1 MIKRVRIV
9 HIINSF
15 EFGGA
20 EAMLCNLLL
29 RTDRDRFEPAVAAL
43 IDDMSVAGP
52 VLEAGIPVVAMRMRA
67 GIPDPR
73 GVARLAQYLKR
84 AKPAVVHTWMDH
96 SNLVGGVA
104 ARLATNAKV
113 VWGVHHSNH
122 VPGFTKRSTLMTVG
136 ACARLSRFV
145 PARIVFCSEHAKKR
159 YSDRGFDK
167 SRMTVI
173 PNGFDTAAFR
183 PDPAAR
189 IDVRRELGLGSDAFL
204 VGLVARFDP
213 LKDHRNFLRAASIVA
228 KKAPEIR
235 FVLCGDKVTPENP
248 AIAAEIAALGL
259 NGHCRLLGGRHD
271 VARLQA
277 AFDVAVSSSIS
288 EAFPLVVGEAMSCG
302 IPCVVTDVGDSAL
315 IVGKTGHVVPPATR
329 PASPPRSAALI
340 DMPAEARRTLGMNAR
355 ERVREL
361 FDLGAIT
368 RRFEALY
375 DDLTLERRPAMP
387 PGDPSSCATR
397 FRRFRFERSTLAGSI
412 YAPSGRFDLTASAV
426 AGHGHFVDPTCRS
439 PPGVGTAGDA
449 SGCAC

>member
-9 HIINSF
+9 HVINSF

-29 RTDRDRFEPAVAAL
+29 RTDRDRFEPTVAAL

-52 VLEAGIPVVAMRMRA
+52 LLQAAIPIVSMRMRP

-73 GVARLAQYLKR
+73 GLARLAQYLKQ

-96 SNLVGGVA
+96 SNLLGGVA
-104 ARLATNAKV
+104 ARLATGAKV

-136 ACARLSRFV
+136 ACARLSRYV
-145 PARIVFCSEHAKKR
+145 PARIVFCSEQARKR

-167 SRMTVI
+167 SRMMVI
-173 PNGFDTAAFR
+173 PNGFDTRAFR
-183 PDPAAR
+183 PDPTAR
-189 IDVRRELGLGSDAFL
+189 IEVRRELGLGPGAVL

-228 KKAPEIR
+228 KKAPETR

-248 AIAAEIAALGL
+248 AISAEIATRGL
-259 NGHCRLLGGRHD
+259 SAHCHLLGGRHD

-302 IPCVVTDVGDSAL
+302 VPCAVTDVGDSAL
-315 IVGKTGHVVPPATR
+315 IVGTTGHVVPPSDPVSLA
-329 PASPPRSAALI
+329 AAVCALI
-340 DMPAEARRTLGMNAR
+340 EMPAEARRKLGLSAR

-375 DDLTLERRPAMP
+375 DGLALERSPADAC
-387 PGDPSSCATR
+387 GRTFC
-397 FRRFRFERSTLAGSI
+397 EREQLA
-412 YAPSGRFDLTASAV
+412 AV
-426 AGHGHFVDPTCRS
+426 QV
-439 PPGVGTAGDA
+439 
-449 SGCAC
+449 